1 MTIQDRAAGAD
12 SLNVSISPAS
22 VSAVAQAETQ
32 QNLQVAVMK
41 KSRDV
46 QEDTAAALL
55 ALVKQ
60 SLPPL
65 PSHVGTQLDVVA

>member
-1 MTIQDRAAGAD
+1 LAD

-22 VSAVAQAETQ
+22 ISASQQAETQ
-32 QNLQVAVMK
+32 QDIQVAVMK
-41 KSRDV
+41 KSHDV
-46 QEDTAAALL
+46 QEDTAAALI

-65 PSHVGTQLDVVA
+65 PSHVGTQLDVLA

>member
-1 MTIQDRAAGAD
+1 MAD

-22 VSAVAQAETQ
+22 ISASQQAETQ
-32 QNLQVAVMK
+32 QDIQVAVMK
-41 KSRDV
+41 KSHDV
-46 QEDTAAALL
+46 QEDTAAALI

-65 PSHVGTQLDVVA
+65 PSHVGTQLDVLA